1 MTKPRCGPGATPCCA
16 HDRVLHIRRF
26 AKLRLKVSRSS
37 DILVLLP
44 VILHVTVFLERMPMS
59 KNPEQPHNDKKSKES
74 SLPSSSLLTRAEAAA
89 LLHCSISSI
98 RRLEGHTLHPL
109 VGPDG
114 VHRFDPVDLVRV
126 ASERSTTTIDAS
138 KEGERDA
145 KVFDALEDGKMLR
158 EIVTTMRL
166 PVDVA
171 TKLHT
176 AWLKMGDG
184 RDMVLSNARLAQLR
198 DALQADL
205 KRPGDLVEE
214 VHWLAEERS
223 TLEGERNKLDQ
234 QLADL
239 LAVVGKMI
247 AVDPEIASALS
258 ESGNALDTDLA
269 SRLDAAVKFFAN
281 ESARSPTSSPDAAR
295 EDS

>member
-1 MTKPRCGPGATPCCA
+1 MSEDTEQSRN
-16 HDRVLHIRRF
+16 DREPK
-26 AKLRLKVSRSS
+26 A
-37 DILVLLP
+37 
-44 VILHVTVFLERMPMS
+44 
-59 KNPEQPHNDKKSKES
+59 
-74 SLPSSSLLTRAEAAA
+74 SSSPGSVLLTRAEAAA

-98 RRLEGHTLHPL
+98 RRLEGHTLRPV

-126 ASERSTTTIDAS
+126 ASERTAITVAAS

-145 KVFDALEDGKMLR
+145 MVFEALEDGKRLR

-171 TKLHT
+171 TKLHA

-184 RDMVLSNARLAQLR
+184 HDMVLSNARLAQLR
-198 DALQADL
+198 GALQADL

-214 VHWLAEERS
+214 VLWLAEQRS
-223 TLEGERNKLDQ
+223 TLEGERNNLDQ
-234 QLADL
+234 QLSDL
-239 LAVVGKMI
+239 VAVVGKMT
-247 AVDPEIASALS
+247 ALDPDVASAFSLP
-258 ESGNALDTDLA
+258 GKALDPDLA
-269 SRLDAAVKFFAN
+269 RRLAAAVKYFAN
-281 ESARSPTSSPDAAR
+281 ESTRSQTSSPDVGR